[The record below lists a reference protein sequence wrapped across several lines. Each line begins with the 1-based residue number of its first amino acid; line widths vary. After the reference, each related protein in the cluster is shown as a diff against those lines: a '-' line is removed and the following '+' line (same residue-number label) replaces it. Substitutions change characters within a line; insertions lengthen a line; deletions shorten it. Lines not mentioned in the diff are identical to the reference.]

1 MCRVGF
7 ITRRW
12 GLREFD
18 EDLMMEEEDG
28 LARIRNIKELSNF
41 CKIILNGVQH

>member
-1 MCRVGF
+1 MQSGVYYE
-7 ITRRW
+7 TR

-41 CKIILNGVQH
+41 CKIILKDVQH